1 MGYDK
6 EAMITVTVN
15 GKELLVK
22 AGTLILDAARGAGV
36 EIPTFCYQADL
47 MGVGSCRMC
56 LVEVEGQKK
65 LQPSCITPVMEGMK
79 IQTESPQI
87 LKARQGVLEFFLSN
101 HAMDCPVCDKGGE
114 CELQDMVYKHGPAT
128 GRFAESKYR
137 FHEKDYIL
145 SPVIVK
151 NSNRCVQCLR
161 CVRVCDEVVGQSV
174 LASLGR
180 GHHQEETSFL
190 RTYLNCDHDGNC
202 IEVCPVGCFMRL
214 PYRYKAR
221 PWDLKG
227 ADTVCPYCATG
238 CRMVVE
244 ERDGEVIRARAQL
257 GVGINSETLCARG
270 RFGFDYLNSAERLT
284 TPLIRKFGKLEPAT
298 WEETLLYIVKGFSR
312 LEGKRIGGIA
322 SPILTNE
329 ELYLFGKLMR
339 SILGSPN
346 VDSSMRWNPLVV
358 ENYIANAGLAGG
370 GQSVFD
376 VMACDTLFVAGT
388 QLSEENPVVD
398 YIARRISG
406 ERGTAVVV
414 ASPRDMKLD
423 SSAGLTIRHL
433 PGGLGALMKAAAFS
447 LYESNKEE
455 LQGFSRAIEFEGIS
469 PAVLSSKAG
478 ITAEELEALTGRLK
492 RSESIGI
499 TAGTDLLRQGEGL
512 AALGLLSEVL
522 GALGKA
528 VRLLPVLDR
537 ANQRGA
543 WEMGVLPGVAPGYAM
558 AAERGLGT
566 DEMLES
572 AGNGG
577 LDAMYIIGMDIVRDH
592 YRGSDVGNGLSKLKF
607 LVVQDTFMTETAA
620 LADCVLPGAFPA
632 EKEGSF
638 TNQEGRV
645 QAIRRLGRPPGSA
658 KADLKIIASVSAAL
672 SGANAGGTTD
682 ARQIFGEIRR
692 EVPLYSG
699 ISLEFN
705 NKKNK
710 INKLDNKKAL
720 AGAAQGGFTPGEL
733 PSDWPAVKGAGRGD
747 FFLIT
752 GNSLFHSGSL
762 SHLSPTLTGLQKGA
776 FVEIS
781 DSEASELGVTE
792 GEDLS
797 VTGNRYEVIL
807 PVKIRKG
814 MREGV
819 AFIPELF
826 PGVSVGRFFT
836 PGVSLPV
843 VKIKKP

>member
-1 MGYDK
+1 
-6 EAMITVTVN
+6 MITVTVN
-15 GKELLVK
+15 GKELRVK
-22 AGTLILDAARGAGV
+22 AGTLILEAARDAGFD
-36 EIPTFCYQADL
+36 IPTFCYQADL

-65 LQPSCITPVMEGMK
+65 LQPSCITPVIEGMS
-79 IQTESPQI
+79 IQTETPQI

-101 HAMDCPVCDKGGE
+101 HALDCPVCDKGGE
-114 CELQDMVYKHGPAT
+114 CELQDMVYKHGPET
-128 GRFAESKYR
+128 GRFAETKYR

-190 RTYLNCDHDGNC
+190 RSYLNCDHDGNC

-270 RFGFDYLNSAERLT
+270 RFGFDFINSDRRLT

-298 WEETLLYIVKGFSR
+298 WDEAFDYMAKGLSGMR
-312 LEGKRIGGIA
+312 GAKIGGIA

-339 SILGSPN
+339 SALGSPN
-346 VDSSMRWNPLVV
+346 VDSTTRWDPLAV
-358 ENYIANAGLAGG
+358 ENYIAAAGLAEGG
-370 GQSVFD
+370 VSVFD
-376 VMACDTLFVAGT
+376 VMESDTLLVAGT

-398 YIARRISG
+398 YTARRIST
-406 ERGTAVVV
+406 ERGSSVVV
-414 ASPRDMKLD
+414 VSPRDMKLD
-423 SSAGLTIRHL
+423 ASAGLSIRHI
-433 PGGLGALMKAAAFS
+433 PGGLGALMKATALS
-447 LYESNKEE
+447 VYESCKEK
-455 LQGFSRAIEFEGIS
+455 LQGFSRAHELGGLRVTALLDE
-469 PAVLSSKAG
+469 AG
-478 ITAEELEALTGRLK
+478 ITAEELDALAKRLC
-492 RSESIGI
+492 RSESVGI
-499 TAGTDLLRQGEGL
+499 TAGTDLLRQSDGL
-512 AALGLLSEVL
+512 SALGLLSDL
-522 GALGKA
+522 LRALGKE
-528 VRLLPVLDR
+528 VRILPVLDR

-543 WEMGVLPGVAPGYAM
+543 WEMGVLPGLGPGYAR
-558 AAERGLGT
+558 AANPGLGT
-566 DEMLES
+566 SKMLKAANDGVLE
-572 AGNGG
+572 
-577 LDAMYIIGMDIVRDH
+577 AMYIIGMDLVRDH
-592 YRGSDVGNGLSKLKF
+592 HPRGVDAGSALTKLKF

-632 EKEGSF
+632 EKEGTF

-645 QAIRRLGRPPGSA
+645 QAIRRLQRPPGAA
-658 KADLKIIASVSAAL
+658 KADLKIIASAIEAL
-672 SGANAGGTTD
+672 SGGSVDVKDTSSQQVFT
-682 ARQIFGEIRR
+682 EIRD
-692 EVPLYSG
+692 EAPIYAGV
-699 ISLEFN
+699 SLEFN

-710 INKLDNKKAL
+710 LNKLDNRKAL
-720 AGAAQGGFTPGEL
+720 VGGKEGGFTPGPL
-733 PSDWPAVKGAGRGD
+733 PSDWPAVKGAEKGE

-752 GNSLFHSGSL
+752 GNSLFHSGAL

-776 FVEIS
+776 YVEIS
-781 DSEASELGVTE
+781 EAEASALGVAN
-792 GEDLS
+792 GEEVS
-797 VTGNRYEVIL
+797 VSGNRYEVIL
-807 PVKIRKG
+807 PVKLRKG
-814 MREGV
+814 MKEGV
-819 AFIPELF
+819 AFIPEFF
-826 PGVSVGRFFT
+826 PDVPVGRFFT
-836 PGVSLPV
+836 AGVSVPV
-843 VKIKKP
+843 VKIKKV

>member
-1 MGYDK
+1 
-6 EAMITVTVN
+6 MITVTVN
-15 GKELLVK
+15 GKEILIK
-22 AGTLILDAARGAGV
+22 AGTLILDAARSAGI

-56 LVEVEGQKK
+56 LVEVEGQRK
-65 LQPSCITPVMEGMK
+65 LQPSCITPVIEGMK

-87 LKARQGVLEFFLSN
+87 LEARQGVLEFFLSN

-128 GRFAESKYR
+128 GRFAETKYR

-151 NSNRCVQCLR
+151 NSNRCVQCLK
-161 CVRVCDEVVGQSV
+161 CVRVCDEVVGRNV

-190 RTYLNCDHDGNC
+190 RSYLDCDHCGNC

-298 WEETLLYIVKGFSR
+298 WDEALDFMAKG
-312 LEGKRIGGIA
+312 LEGLKGARIGGIA
-322 SPILTNE
+322 SPLLTNE
-329 ELYLFGKLMR
+329 ELFLFQKLMR
-339 SILGSPN
+339 STLGSPN
-346 VDSSMRWNPLVV
+346 IDSSLRWDPITV
-358 ENYIANAGLAGG
+358 ENYISEAGLTGG
-370 GQSVFD
+370 GVSVFD
-376 VMACDTLFVAGT
+376 VMACDTILVSGT
-388 QLSEENPVVD
+388 QLSDENPVVD
-398 YIARRISG
+398 YIVRRIPA

-433 PGGLGALMKAAAFS
+433 PGGIGALMKALALSMF
-447 LYESNKEE
+447 ESEKEK
-455 LQGFSRAIEFEGIS
+455 LRGFSRINELTGLNAD
-469 PAVLSSKAG
+469 ALLSEAG
-478 ITAEELEALTGRLK
+478 ITAEELTALAARFK
-492 RSESIGI
+492 RSESIGL

-512 AALGLLSEVL
+512 PALGLLSETL
-522 GALGKA
+522 RALGKG
-528 VRLLPVLDR
+528 VRVLPVLDR

-543 WEMGVLPGVAPGYAM
+543 WEMGVLPGLAPGYA
-558 AAERGLGT
+558 AIEPGLGSGA
-566 DEMLES
+566 MLDAAQS
-572 AGNGG
+572 RAM
-577 LDAMYIIGMDIVRDH
+577 DAMYIIGLDVARD
-592 YRGSDVGNGLSKLKF
+592 YPLGSNAGNSLSHLKF

-632 EKEGSF
+632 EKEGTF

-645 QAIRRLGRPPGSA
+645 QAMRRLQRPPGSA
-658 KADLKIIASVSAAL
+658 KADLKIIASAMAAL
-672 SGANAGGTTD
+672 SSSGMAQKTMD
-682 ARQIFGEIRR
+682 ARQVFGEIRS
-692 EVPLYSG
+692 EAPIYSG
-699 ISLEFN
+699 VSLEFN

-710 INKLDNKKAL
+710 LNKLDNRKAL
-720 AGAAQGGFTPGEL
+720 ASAAQTNFTPRTL
-733 PSDWPAVKGAGRGD
+733 PQDWPAVRSAEAGE

-752 GNSLFHSGSL
+752 GNSLFHSGPL
-762 SHLSPTLTGLQKGA
+762 SHRSPTLTGLQKDA
-776 FVEIS
+776 YVEIS
-781 DSEASELGVTE
+781 EADGRALGVAG
-792 GEDLS
+792 GEEVS
-797 VTGNRYEVIL
+797 VSGKRYEVIL

-826 PGVSVGRFFT
+826 PGVSIGRFFSAS
-836 PGVSLPV
+836 VAVPV
-843 VKIKKP
+843 VKLKRR

>member
-1 MGYDK
+1 
-6 EAMITVTVN
+6 MITVTVN

-22 AGTLILDAARGAGV
+22 AGTLILEAARGAGI

-56 LVEVEGQKK
+56 LVEVEGQRK
-65 LQPSCITPVMEGMK
+65 LQPSCITPVIEGMK

-128 GRFAESKYR
+128 GRFAETKHR

-151 NSNRCVQCLR
+151 NSNRCVQCLK
-161 CVRVCDEVVGQSV
+161 CVRVCDEVVGRNV

-190 RTYLNCDHDGNC
+190 RSYLDCDHDGNC

-244 ERDGEVIRARAQL
+244 ERNGEVIRARAQI

-270 RFGFDYLNSAERLT
+270 RFGFDYLNSEERIT

-298 WEETLLYIVKGFSR
+298 WDEALDYMAKGFQGIKG
-312 LEGKRIGGIA
+312 EKIGGIA
-322 SPILTNE
+322 SPMLTNE
-329 ELYLFGKLMR
+329 ELFIFQKLMR
-339 SILGSPN
+339 STLGSPH
-346 VDSSMRWNPLVV
+346 VDSSLRWDPITV
-358 ENYIANAGLAGG
+358 ENYISEAGLPGG
-370 GQSVFD
+370 GVSVFD
-376 VMACDTLFVAGT
+376 VMACDTLLVAGT

-398 YIARRISG
+398 YIARRISA

-433 PGGLGALMKAAAFS
+433 PGGLGALMKAAALS
-447 LYESNKEE
+447 LYELYKEKLSKFSRIEE
-455 LQGFSRAIEFEGIS
+455 LTALNVDILLNE
-469 PAVLSSKAG
+469 AG
-478 ITAEELEALTGRLK
+478 IAAEDLTALVERFK
-492 RSESIGI
+492 RSESIGL
-499 TAGTDLLRQGEGL
+499 TAGTDLLRHGDGL
-512 AALGLLSEVL
+512 PALGLLSEL
-522 GALGKA
+522 LRAIGKE
-528 VRLLPVLDR
+528 VRVLPVLDR

-543 WEMGVLPGVAPGYAM
+543 WEMGVLPGLAPGYSSVVAG
-558 AAERGLGT
+558 GLGT
-566 DEMLES
+566 GAMLS
-572 AGNGG
+572 AAQDGAI
-577 LDAMYIIGMDIVRDH
+577 DAMYIIGLDAARD
-592 YRGSDVGNGLSKLKF
+592 YPLGSNAGNALSHLKF

-620 LADCVLPGAFPA
+620 LADCVLPGALPA
-632 EKEGSF
+632 EKEGTF

-645 QAIRRLGRPPGSA
+645 QAIRRLQRPPGSA
-658 KADLKIIASVSAAL
+658 KADLKILFSAMAAL
-672 SGANAGGTTD
+672 SSDGAAQKAMD
-682 ARQIFGEIRR
+682 ARQVFGKIRT
-692 EVPLYSG
+692 EAPIYSG
-699 ISLEFN
+699 LSLEFN

-710 INKLDNKKAL
+710 LNKLDNRKAL
-720 AGAAQGGFTPGEL
+720 SGVAQTGFRPGPL
-733 PSDWPAVKGAGRGD
+733 PSDWPAVKGTEAGE
-747 FFLIT
+747 FFLTT

-762 SHLSPTLTGLQKGA
+762 SHRSPTLSELQKGA

-781 DSEASELGVTE
+781 EADGKALGVAG
-792 GEDLS
+792 GEEVS
-797 VTGNRYEVIL
+797 VSGKRYEVIL
-807 PVKIRKG
+807 PVKLRKG
-814 MREGV
+814 MRDGV

-826 PGVSVGRFFT
+826 PGVSVGRFFSE
-836 PGVSLPV
+836 GVSVPV
-843 VKIKKP
+843 VRLKKH